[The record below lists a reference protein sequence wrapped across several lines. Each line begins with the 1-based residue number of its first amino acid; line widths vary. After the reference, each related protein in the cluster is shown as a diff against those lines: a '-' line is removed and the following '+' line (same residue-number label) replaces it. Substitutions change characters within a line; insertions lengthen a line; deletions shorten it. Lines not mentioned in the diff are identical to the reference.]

1 MKKFSDKAIQK
12 GWVSRIFARVV
23 RKLGIGVALRVSA
36 FLAGLAAAPFSAGL
50 SAIISAALAAWT
62 IVDLYALYDL
72 LFGSGNLEKELEDE
86 DAKAANAK
94 SPTLENNTNNIR
106 YIGKA
111 NNVQQR
117 FKFHLLDKG
126 KTHKTCWLKSIDY
139 NISYIILDEV
149 DKSEWQFWEI
159 YWINQCKVWGFNLTN
174 QTLGGEGGLGK
185 KLSEEHK
192 QKISIK
198 LKGKIVSSETKQKL
212 SKSIKGKK
220 LSETHIRN
228 LSKSHKGL
236 IYPKGNYGKHCK
248 RKIGQYKEGILIK
261 VWDSLKDASEFYKV
275 HYASISHC
283 CAGRKKQIKGYI
295 WKYVD

>member
-1 MKKFSDKAIQK
+1 MFENILYLYSDQK
-12 GWVSRIFARVV
+12 IHYMNGQ
-23 RKLGIGVALRVSA
+23 
-36 FLAGLAAAPFSAGL
+36 
-50 SAIISAALAAWT
+50 SAAKSLSSHEYEKGSTT
-62 IVDLYALYDL
+62 IKTTFYKDKGVEYTSNSGKGRNLHTTFIYAL
-72 LFGSGNLEKELEDE
+72 
-86 DAKAANAK
+86 
-94 SPTLENNTNNIR
+94 LENNTNNIR

-117 FKFHLLDKG
+117 FKFHLLDKE

-174 QTLGGEGGLGK
+174 QTLGGEGSLGK
-185 KLSEEHK
+185 KLSEKHK